1 MKPYRWYE
9 RLLLRAGPVNTAPP
23 RRTIQYQRREQPG
36 FSSCAYRHGR
46 HGLEVWMVTLITD
59 VLMSNAINRS
69 RVRNV
74 PSHFDFRP
82 LLESVLHNTMITRV

>member
-1 MKPYRWYE
+1 
-9 RLLLRAGPVNTAPP
+9 
-23 RRTIQYQRREQPG
+23 
-36 FSSCAYRHGR
+36 
-46 HGLEVWMVTLITD
+46 MVTLITD
-59 VLMSNAINRS
+59 VLMSNAINQS